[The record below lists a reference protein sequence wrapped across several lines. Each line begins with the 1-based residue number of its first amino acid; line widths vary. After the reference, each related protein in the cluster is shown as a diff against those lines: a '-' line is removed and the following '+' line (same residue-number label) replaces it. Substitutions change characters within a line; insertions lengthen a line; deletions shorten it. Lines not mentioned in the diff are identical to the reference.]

1 MQIHGAPHRCG
12 VVLAAGEGRRLELFV
27 QRLCGHALPK
37 QYVNFIGA
45 RSMLEH
51 TFERAESFIAPQRI
65 FTVVS
70 KAHLS
75 HTEVRRQLSRRPQG
89 TVVTQPENKE
99 TAPGLLLP
107 LMHIYK
113 RYPDATVVVFPSDH
127 FIVEEE
133 LFTAHVALACRV
145 VERLPGYLIL
155 LGIEPDEPESEYG
168 YILPGEP
175 VERLAP
181 LAVRRIARFR
191 EKPDRHTAREFL
203 LGGGLWNTM
212 VMIFKVETLLELVC
226 EASPEL
232 WRVFLRIHD
241 AIGTAAEAEAVET
254 AYKRIAPMNFSTG
267 LLEAFACERAARLL
281 VLPVHGVFWS
291 DWGSERRIVA
301 ALRKL
306 GYLDRLNGWDDKSC
320 AA

>member
-1 MQIHGAPHRCG
+1 
-12 VVLAAGEGRRLELFV
+12 
-27 QRLCGHALPK
+27 
-37 QYVNFIGA
+37 
-45 RSMLEH
+45 
-51 TFERAESFIAPQRI
+51 
-65 FTVVS
+65 
-70 KAHLS
+70 
-75 HTEVRRQLSRRPQG
+75 
-89 TVVTQPENKE
+89 
-99 TAPGLLLP
+99 
-107 LMHIYK
+107 
-113 RYPDATVVVFPSDH
+113 
-127 FIVEEE
+127 
-133 LFTAHVALACRV
+133 
-145 VERLPGYLIL
+145 
-155 LGIEPDEPESEYG
+155 
-168 YILPGEP
+168 
-175 VERLAP
+175 
-181 LAVRRIARFR
+181 
-191 EKPDRHTAREFL
+191 
-203 LGGGLWNTM
+203 M